1 MAGPSHLTGS
11 LRKILAGNIRL
22 PNMIAPAART
32 SGGGP
37 KGGDSSKGAG
47 RLMWL
52 MLNDAFFS
60 IVAKDCP
67 RLRCSSEGGPRDIE
81 KVFGRRH
88 VVTRTTKSDY
98 LFRATI
104 TRQEVAEV
112 IERELRASTTRTL
125 RAVTDDALH
134 DATFV
139 FGLPC
144 REFRTRGRIAVSSR
158 CLPSKPKR
166 GKHYANRRRTQKKGD

>member
-1 MAGPSHLTGS
+1 
-11 LRKILAGNIRL
+11 
-22 PNMIAPAART
+22 MIAPAART

-37 KGGDSSKGAG
+37 KGGESSKGAG

-98 LFRATI
+98 LIQGDNHAARGCRSDRA
-104 TRQEVAEV
+104 RVVAHQLP
-112 IERELRASTTRTL
+112 EL
-125 RAVTDDALH
+125 
-134 DATFV
+134 
-139 FGLPC
+139 
-144 REFRTRGRIAVSSR
+144 
-158 CLPSKPKR
+158 
-166 GKHYANRRRTQKKGD
+166 

>member
-1 MAGPSHLTGS
+1 MGAGPKVIS
-11 LRKILAGNIRL
+11 IAD
-22 PNMIAPAART
+22 MIAPAART

-37 KGGDSSKGAG
+37 KGGDSSKRAG

-81 KVFGRRH
+81 KVVGRRH

-98 LFRATI
+98 LFR
-104 TRQEVAEV
+104 RQ
-112 IERELRASTTRTL
+112 S
-125 RAVTDDALH
+125 
-134 DATFV
+134 
-139 FGLPC
+139 
-144 REFRTRGRIAVSSR
+144 
-158 CLPSKPKR
+158 R
-166 GKHYANRRRTQKKGD
+166 GKRLPK